1 MEHQKLL
8 ELLED
13 MSLSEKAEQLLQVGG
28 FYLEKEGVVTG
39 PENAVGYTREEI
51 DQAGTVLGVIG
62 AARLKAIQKNYM
74 EKQPHRIP
82 LIFMADIINGYR
94 TVFPIPLAQGCS
106 FDPELAKKG
115 AEIAARES
123 AAAGLH
129 LTFSPMV
136 DLVRDARWGRVM
148 ESTGE
153 DPWLNRREGLSGR
166 KDQGGRCGSETEGED
181 CRLRQTLCG
190 LRRACCRTGL

>member
-82 LIFMADIINGYR
+82 LI
-94 TVFPIPLAQGCS
+94 TVTARCFPFLWP
-106 FDPELAKKG
+106 
-115 AEIAARES
+115 R
-123 AAAGLH
+123 AAA
-129 LTFSPMV
+129 LTRSWPKK
-136 DLVRDARWGRVM
+136 VR
-148 ESTGE
+148 
-153 DPWLNRREGLSGR
+153 
-166 KDQGGRCGSETEGED
+166 
-181 CRLRQTLCG
+181 RLRRG
-190 LRRACCRTGL
+190 SRRQPGCI

>member
-62 AARLKAIQKNYM
+62 AARLKAIQKKYM

-123 AAAGLH
+123 AAI
-129 LTFSPMV
+129 
-136 DLVRDARWGRVM
+136 
-148 ESTGE
+148 
-153 DPWLNRREGLSGR
+153 RRSVSFE
-166 KDQGGRCGSETEGED
+166 
-181 CRLRQTLCG
+181 
-190 LRRACCRTGL
+190 